1 MKILEKDFLGSA
13 TIGSSNGKEVLAY
26 RRSLDDSISIMVVG
40 DEPFS
45 EEEAWEVLFDVY
57 PDYDKVEFIEF
68 DRAVANHLQCE
79 CAAIF
84 HQYDDDYFN
93 NDNY

>member
-26 RRSLDDSISIMVVG
+26 RRSLDDLISIMVVD

-45 EEEAWEVLFDVY
+45 EEEAWEILFDVY

-68 DRAVANHLQCE
+68 GRAVANNLQCE

-84 HQYDDDYFN
+84 HQYDDEN
-93 NDNY
+93 

>member
-1 MKILEKDFLGSA
+1 
-13 TIGSSNGKEVLAY
+13 
-26 RRSLDDSISIMVVG
+26 MVVG

-45 EEEAWEVLFDVY
+45 EEEAWEILFDVY

-68 DRAVANHLQCE
+68 DESVANYLRCE

-84 HQYDDDYFN
+84 HQYDDEN
-93 NDNY
+93 

>member
-45 EEEAWEVLFDVY
+45 EEEAWEILFDVY
-57 PDYDKVEFIEF
+57 ADYDKVEFIEF
-68 DRAVANHLQCE
+68 DCAVANHLQCE

-84 HQYDDDYFN
+84 HQYDDEN
-93 NDNY
+93 

>member
-26 RRSLDDSISIMVVG
+26 RRSLDDLISIMVVD

-45 EEEAWEVLFDVY
+45 EEEAWVVHLM
-57 PDYDKVEFIEF
+57 FILIMTKL
-68 DRAVANHLQCE
+68 NL
-79 CAAIF
+79 
-84 HQYDDDYFN
+84 
-93 NDNY
+93 